1 MPEEEEEGVRSPE
14 TGVTGINCCVSPME
28 EQPVLVTAEP
38 SLQSHKNL
46 FKNFEITFFH
56 YAYMCVCVLA
66 PSWVMYTGDERTTC
80 GSWLSPSTT
89 WGLGIKG
96 MLPGLVATL
105 PVELSCNPCQ

>member
-1 MPEEEEEGVRSPE
+1 MPEEEEKGVRSPE
-14 TGVTGINCCVSPME
+14 TGVTGINCCASPME

-56 YAYMCVCVLA
+56 YAYMCVLA
-66 PSWVMYTGDERTTC
+66 PSWVMYTGNYRTTY
-80 GSWLSPSTT
+80 GSRLSPSTT
-89 WGLGIKG
+89 WILGIKV

-105 PVELSCNPCQ
+105 PTELSCNPCQ